1 MHYHTRDSQC
11 PPLCGLLLP
20 PAMQTTRKL
29 LSARFSDASSA
40 RNVGSRV
47 HRVSHGTMRV
57 AQPGGQVVG
66 TTPPGGDG
74 GQ

>member
-1 MHYHTRDSQC
+1 
-11 PPLCGLLLP
+11 
-20 PAMQTTRKL
+20 MQTTRKL